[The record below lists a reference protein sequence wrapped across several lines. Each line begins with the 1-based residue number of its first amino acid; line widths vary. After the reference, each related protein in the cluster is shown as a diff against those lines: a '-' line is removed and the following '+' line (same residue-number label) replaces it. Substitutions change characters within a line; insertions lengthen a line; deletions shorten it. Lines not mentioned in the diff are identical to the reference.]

1 MVVVLVVLTF
11 VAVVL
16 WDHYYRRSAAHVA
29 LEEHTV
35 GNDPKMPFGVS
46 DVRVPDGAF
55 LGRGHIWARLEQ
67 NGDISLGVDDF
78 TAKLVAGVKK
88 IETLAKNVRLCRG
101 KPIFSLHVNE
111 GKKLDFF
118 APFEGHVLEVN
129 HEVLKNPSLVVLD
142 TYGNG
147 WLMRIRA
154 VRLASAFKIL
164 RFAEDAREWM
174 QDEIIRLRDF
184 LSRQMDGT
192 STAPALTDGGLILP
206 EAFRQMDAEG
216 WEAFQKEFL
225 EDY

>member
-1 MVVVLVVLTF
+1 MVVALVVLTF
-11 VAVVL
+11 VAFIL
-16 WDHYYRRSAAHVA
+16 WDHYYRRSAVHAA
-29 LEEHTV
+29 SEERVV
-35 GNDPKMPFGVS
+35 GSDPNMPFGVS
-46 DVRVPDGAF
+46 DVHVPDGVF

-101 KPIFSLHVNE
+101 KPIFSLHVGE
-111 GKKLDFF
+111 SKKLDFF

-129 HEVLKNPSLVVLD
+129 HKVLRNPSLIALD
-142 TYGNG
+142 TYRSG

-154 VRLASAFKIL
+154 VRLASTLKVL
-164 RFAEDAREWM
+164 RLAEDAKEWM
-174 QDEIIRLRDF
+174 REEIIRLRDF
-184 LSRQMDGT
+184 LSRQMNGT
-192 STAPALTDGGLILP
+192 SAAPALTDGGLILP
-206 EAFRQMDAEG
+206 EAFLQMGAEG